1 MSDVLSQGGTD
12 PNASASAGTFGKAPA
27 PMAAA
32 DPYGDDARLMAVF
45 RDAKKECLDTRWVFE
60 RLWWRNMLYTLG
72 RQWIYYDKRR
82 GQWLDKRMAK
92 WMPRPTTNKISEAV
106 EAIMAT
112 FAAINL
118 STIARPIGGSIAN
131 IATAEIADQI
141 QPFIHQD
148 HRMDETMRDAD
159 FWLVVTGNAFLHPH
173 WDRSDEHG
181 TILIPYE
188 KCLQCGTVSP
198 PDALQGPIAI
208 CPKCGGQAFDKAPT
222 DDMGMP
228 IGKPVPV
235 GKGRTEAL
243 SPWEIAVPPT
253 YRNFDD
259 TTKLIRL
266 SWRPREYF
274 EQTYPDLAP
283 KLTWEKTPSE
293 RSMQLLRALATQS
306 DLSAMPL
313 SFTWGAGQE
322 YEGEGKAEYEL
333 WQKPSREFPEGLF
346 LKVIGDGESAVVVHD
361 DNGASPGP
369 LPYQTKDG
377 KPIFPFIH
385 MAYQPVGGR
394 LWARGPL
401 DLVIQKQDQIN
412 QIDSLI
418 QLIIQRTANP
428 VWLEPK
434 GAEVKSFTGEPGLI
448 VKYSPLAA
456 GGAKPERIE
465 GQNVPASLFQLRQQY
480 LDDFEQLAGTFD
492 VLKGAKPAGVEA
504 FSALQLL
511 VERSQSRLSTVFAER
526 GEAYR
531 KWFAIALELERQHGP
546 TERVYSVL
554 SPNKGWTYRHFEN
567 AQLQGSIDIVVE
579 DGSQAPKTNL
589 GRRAAIEH
597 ANQLRMIDPMDAEQ
611 RYTALTDL
619 GLHDY
624 VKTLDTHVK
633 KALSEQDAFEQ
644 WAQSPEFQT
653 LLPQLEQTMMQFQQQ
668 SAIYQQ
674 QSQQAAQIEGA
685 TGIPAAMPPPP
696 VLPPMTPFVM
706 KPYHKPDV
714 HYAEHV
720 KWANADTAN
729 ELFTQYP
736 ILEQYFLQHLEETQ
750 MAMQAEMMAMQ
761 GGPPQQGGP
770 MERSN
775 AESGNPRDVPR
786 GNKDTGSQGR
796 GPE

>member
-1 MSDVLSQGGTD
+1 MPEELGMDQNAGAIAGGFL
-12 PNASASAGTFGKAPA
+12 PQAPGIIA
-27 PMAAA
+27 PQA
-32 DPYGDDARLMAVF
+32 DYSNDKRLMELF
-45 RDAKKECLDTRWVFE
+45 RQAKKECFDSRWVFE

-72 RQWIYYDKRR
+72 RQWIYFDKRR

-112 FAAINL
+112 FASINL
-118 STIARPIGGSIAN
+118 STIARPIGGSLAN

-141 QPFIHQD
+141 QPFLHQD
-148 HRMDETMRDAD
+148 HQMDRTMRDAD

-173 WDRSDEHG
+173 WDHSETYG
-181 TILIPYE
+181 TILIPHE
-188 KCLQCGTVSP
+188 RCQRCGKVSTP
-198 PDALQGPIAI
+198 EELQGPMAM
-208 CPKCGGQAFDKAPT
+208 CPACGAMDFDKAPT
-222 DDMGMP
+222 DEAGAP
-228 IGKPVPV
+228 IGTKVPV

-243 SPWEIAVPPT
+243 SPWELAIPPAYT
-253 YRNFDD
+253 NFEE
-259 TTKLIRL
+259 TTKVIRQ
-266 SWRPREYF
+266 SWRPREYI
-274 EQTYPDLAP
+274 EERYPDIA
-283 KLTWEKTPSE
+283 KGMTWEKTPNE

-322 YEGEGKAEYEL
+322 SESEGKAEYEL
-333 WQKPSREFPEGLF
+333 WLKPNRDFEDGLF
-346 LKVIGDGESAVVVHD
+346 LKVIGDGDSAVIVHEG
-361 DNGASPGP
+361 NQSSPGP

-385 MAYQPVGGR
+385 MGYQPVGGR

-401 DLVIQKQDQIN
+401 DLVVQKQDQIN
-412 QIDSLI
+412 QLDSLI
-418 QLIIQRTANP
+418 QLIVQRMANP

-448 VKYSPLAA
+448 VKYSPLAS

-465 GQNVPASLFQLRQQY
+465 GSNVQASLFQLRQQY

-511 VERSQSRLSTVFAER
+511 VERGQARLATVFAER

-531 KWFAIALELERQHGP
+531 QWFSIALELERMHGP
-546 TERVYSVL
+546 TERVYSIL
-554 SPNKGWTYRHFEN
+554 SPNRGWTYVHFEN
-567 AQLQGSIDIVVE
+567 AQLQGAVDIVVE

-633 KALSEQDAFEQ
+633 KALSEQDAFER
-644 WAQSPEFQT
+644 WAQSPEFQA
-653 LLPQLEQTMMQFQQQ
+653 LLPQLEQTMLQFQQE

-674 QSQQAAQIEGA
+674 QSQQAAQIESA
-685 TGIPAAMPPPP
+685 TGVPAAMAPPPT
-696 VLPPMTPFVM
+696 LQPMTPFQL

-720 KWANADTAN
+720 KWANSDTAT
-729 ELFTQYP
+729 ELFQQYP
-736 ILEQYFLQHLEETQ
+736 ILEQFFLQHLTETQ
-750 MAMQAEMMAMQ
+750 MAMQAEMAAMAAAQ
-761 GGPPQQGGP
+761 APQQGGA

-775 AESGNPRDVPR
+775 GESGNPRDVPR